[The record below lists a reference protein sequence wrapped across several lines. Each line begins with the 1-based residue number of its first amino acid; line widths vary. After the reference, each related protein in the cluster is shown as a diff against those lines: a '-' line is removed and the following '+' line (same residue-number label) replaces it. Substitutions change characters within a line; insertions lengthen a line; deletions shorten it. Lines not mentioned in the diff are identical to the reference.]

1 MKKER
6 QRHNETMKEHISEET
21 ESYKLENKK
30 LNVEISEL
38 LLKLNEKEKS
48 ELQLQSDIKKL
59 GDNNEN
65 VIILCNNIRK
75 EKLDLENKLEKIEC
89 SLSQVQDEKEGI
101 LKLLSIQ
108 FNQHFLNLDCLK
120 QFFEQE
126 LKAYCSYLCA
136 EEINALLDKN
146 LSLKNNVDELN
157 NSISILLKERESTE
171 NNFLNLSNKMQK
183 LKSELAV
190 VTSDRD
196 QILTNLESVR
206 LETKS
211 LIENSEKVADEL
223 ENLKA
228 EKIKNEHEMK
238 TLLINKNEE
247 IENVRDQLLG
257 LQQYCVELKANWLSC
272 NGHVNM
278 VERKPCDCYEENLQT
293 SVTDNCI
300 VNRESKK
307 NEAANECAIKFMS
320 EINKLSEI
328 KNTFSNISESVKIV
342 GLKLLQKEVQASE
355 LELIKVMSGV
365 DPMKNSEGDCPNINC
380 TCYWLK
386 NIGTKLKESM
396 TYYEKILT
404 ELKREVEFSREESM
418 VISNKDKLFERVKE
432 EFNLDIVRDKR
443 KYPEFRIS
451 ENIEVENIF
460 PKVEE
465 YVILNSLLEK
475 KIKICREEL
484 DFALI
489 QLHNA
494 EELGE
499 LMQSEIYSLQSHLCE
514 AISERE
520 KLNEIINEKIQ
531 IISKFDEDLSAEQS
545 KSLKLL
551 SDLHISQI
559 ELNAA
564 KNALDAE
571 KTKSNQLTDYLENS
585 QSDIDDTKSALAQLK
600 FNKLFSEVQHSQI
613 DFLETTPGLNPE
625 KSQSSQFN
633 KDEDDKLRVIRQ
645 TSGIELL
652 TPHIL
657 MRDSKNSQ
665 VKFNEVKHALDTE
678 KTKKLVSVLQC
689 TQSELNEVKRAL
701 AAEQSKTNQLTRKL
715 KNAELENYE
724 TKLVLQDEKLKSNKL
739 IDDLK
744 NSQCYL
750 SEVKEALDVEK
761 SNFKKLINDLG
772 KLQSE
777 LNNTKQTLNSEQIK
791 SRNLIDSLENSQGQ
805 LNAAKDALL
814 AEQTKSNILI
824 KNLDKSQNE
833 LNYTTKAL
841 RNEECKSSK
850 LITELENS
858 HLKLNEV
865 NHLLKEKCKI
875 ICDLKEESTNLNCET
890 SSLSESNL
898 KLKQENDS
906 LKINIDTLLEQI
918 ETTKLKEI
926 QGAKEFIDIK
936 RSNELLTIKL
946 VKLEETNN
954 LLTSK
959 LSSCKMNVDDFRKEI
974 SKLKTYCKNL
984 IEDQRSS
991 LRKNHQDIVKSVANF
1006 IAIGTASESL
1016 LKEDLHDFEIQKEVG
1031 FRSTELQENK
1041 LSLEIASKNES
1052 VGVVECYCLKKKH
1065 LVDNECQVNILQN
1078 EINETLIQELRKG
1091 ANSSNKSSISRKD
1104 EISKSEVELLS
1115 ERNTSKIQS
1124 LETNLALSK
1133 QELLTTQLEINQLRD
1148 EFYSYR
1154 LRAQA
1159 LLSKQKGELES
1170 QREKEAKEQIEKLNN
1185 ELENIRGKMEII
1197 LTEDES
1203 LKYRVATLQ
1212 SEKEVIDKKYDD
1224 ISRALHQKIIDYDTL
1239 NTEYNAFKLSTDTFI
1254 HNNKIVLE
1262 EKYKSEITAKDAI
1275 INKLKSDLK
1284 ENDSAKP
1291 DDQISEISQF
1301 NASVNDTE
1309 EILQEREDGEGS
1321 ETVPIPFADRH
1332 EFVPLDV
1339 LINNEVDDEE
1349 SQVAIL
1355 KEQVNTLTAELSS
1368 HDIRSKHLSSLLR
1381 EAEKESARN
1390 SQQNA
1395 VLKEEVRRLER
1406 CLERQPLVANAE
1418 YLKNVVFKF
1427 FTLQSAD
1434 ERTRLVP
1441 VLDSILKLSPAEAQ
1455 KLNEVARGA
1464 GSSNWSSYLNSW
1476 SGLG

>member
-1 MKKER
+1 
-6 QRHNETMKEHISEET
+6 
-21 ESYKLENKK
+21 
-30 LNVEISEL
+30 
-38 LLKLNEKEKS
+38 
-48 ELQLQSDIKKL
+48 
-59 GDNNEN
+59 
-65 VIILCNNIRK
+65 
-75 EKLDLENKLEKIEC
+75 
-89 SLSQVQDEKEGI
+89 
-101 LKLLSIQ
+101 
-108 FNQHFLNLDCLK
+108 
-120 QFFEQE
+120 
-126 LKAYCSYLCA
+126 
-136 EEINALLDKN
+136 
-146 LSLKNNVDELN
+146 
-157 NSISILLKERESTE
+157 
-171 NNFLNLSNKMQK
+171 
-183 LKSELAV
+183 
-190 VTSDRD
+190 
-196 QILTNLESVR
+196 
-206 LETKS
+206 
-211 LIENSEKVADEL
+211 
-223 ENLKA
+223 
-228 EKIKNEHEMK
+228 
-238 TLLINKNEE
+238 
-247 IENVRDQLLG
+247 
-257 LQQYCVELKANWLSC
+257 
-272 NGHVNM
+272 
-278 VERKPCDCYEENLQT
+278 
-293 SVTDNCI
+293 
-300 VNRESKK
+300 
-307 NEAANECAIKFMS
+307 
-320 EINKLSEI
+320 
-328 KNTFSNISESVKIV
+328 
-342 GLKLLQKEVQASE
+342 
-355 LELIKVMSGV
+355 
-365 DPMKNSEGDCPNINC
+365 
-380 TCYWLK
+380 
-386 NIGTKLKESM
+386 
-396 TYYEKILT
+396 
-404 ELKREVEFSREESM
+404 
-418 VISNKDKLFERVKE
+418 
-432 EFNLDIVRDKR
+432 
-443 KYPEFRIS
+443 
-451 ENIEVENIF
+451 
-460 PKVEE
+460 
-465 YVILNSLLEK
+465 
-475 KIKICREEL
+475 
-484 DFALI
+484 
-489 QLHNA
+489 
-494 EELGE
+494 
-499 LMQSEIYSLQSHLCE
+499 
-514 AISERE
+514 
-520 KLNEIINEKIQ
+520 
-531 IISKFDEDLSAEQS
+531 
-545 KSLKLL
+545 
-551 SDLHISQI
+551 
-559 ELNAA
+559 
-564 KNALDAE
+564 
-571 KTKSNQLTDYLENS
+571 
-585 QSDIDDTKSALAQLK
+585 
-600 FNKLFSEVQHSQI
+600 
-613 DFLETTPGLNPE
+613 
-625 KSQSSQFN
+625 
-633 KDEDDKLRVIRQ
+633 
-645 TSGIELL
+645 
-652 TPHIL
+652 

-1309 EILQEREDGEGS
+1309 EILQEREDGEVS
-1321 ETVPIPFADRH
+1321 IFHLLYKIKAF
-1332 EFVPLDV
+1332 FVIV
-1339 LINNEVDDEE
+1339 
-1349 SQVAIL
+1349 
-1355 KEQVNTLTAELSS
+1355 
-1368 HDIRSKHLSSLLR
+1368 
-1381 EAEKESARN
+1381 
-1390 SQQNA
+1390 
-1395 VLKEEVRRLER
+1395 
-1406 CLERQPLVANAE
+1406 
-1418 YLKNVVFKF
+1418 YMF
-1427 FTLQSAD
+1427 F
-1434 ERTRLVP
+1434 
-1441 VLDSILKLSPAEAQ
+1441 
-1455 KLNEVARGA
+1455 
-1464 GSSNWSSYLNSW
+1464 
-1476 SGLG
+1476 